1 MSDRIGYSDDSIEQW
16 THIRRVSREYPSLRF
31 IHAAIVLEFS
41 LVSVMACKKK
51 KKKKNCDGT
60 VPRNR
65 LAFLRGS
72 LLTSRMEGIGTRR

>member
-41 LVSVMACKKK
+41 LVGAMACKKK
-51 KKKKNCDGT
+51 KKKIAT
-60 VPRNR
+60 ES
-65 LAFLRGS
+65 S
-72 LLTSRMEGIGTRR
+72 LEITWLSSADLYLLPEWKG